1 MTNNI
6 VCTNCGISHPASYV
20 VLDGKCLCDK
30 CWHKLFP
37 YCKSCGMRLTPDM
50 NIAYFKNKVG
60 VWIPFCS
67 KCRQNPACSSCGLP
81 IPIGHK
87 KISGDN
93 IFCSECF
100 SSLLQDS
107 PTQISEGWLP
117 VCKFMKDKFNFQVRS
132 PLPILVAKNQL
143 AELSGAANVTHE
155 AGLYKYTYTIQSNI
169 FSLWKAQKKFSRCQI
184 YLLNGLTTE
193 HSEEVLAHEAGHDL
207 LDSIFPMFSE
217 KLYSEGFAQYI
228 AAEYNLFRNRSSR
241 NEAIFS
247 NQDPIYGDGARLVRD
262 IVTKTGF
269 CGLINALKDQ
279 HHG

>member
-1 MTNNI
+1 ME
-6 VCTNCGISHPASYV
+6 
-20 VLDGKCLCDK
+20 
-30 CWHKLFP
+30 
-37 YCKSCGMRLTPDM
+37 
-50 NIAYFKNKVG
+50 
-60 VWIPFCS
+60 
-67 KCRQNPACSSCGLP
+67 SS
-81 IPIGHK
+81 
-87 KISGDN
+87 
-93 IFCSECF
+93 
-100 SSLLQDS
+100 
-107 PTQISEGWLP
+107 
-117 VCKFMKDKFNFQVRS
+117 
-132 PLPILVAKNQL
+132 
-143 AELSGAANVTHE
+143 
-155 AGLYKYTYTIQSNI
+155 
-169 FSLWKAQKKFSRCQI
+169 KKFSRCQI

-217 KLYSEGFAQYI
+217 KLNSDGFAQYI